1 MDLSNVLSNDLS
13 FQIIDWYTENFNS
26 TFSASVD
33 DDDEPIETN
42 EDEDDDEES
51 NDNNSEYYDSDDSEG
66 NWRKSKKLFKK
77 DEPKFKILIFGKDQ
91 FERTYSLLVN
101 GFTPYFYIKVP
112 DFFDDSHV
120 SYLKAYIKEKLY
132 ESEQKCFIRCSI
144 WTRSI
149 FRGFNETP
157 GKFIRLVFS
166 NTNVAKKVQGFF
178 QSKDFDP
185 KTNTTKRGPGRV
197 LIPEISKLP
206 IVYDLYDSMI
216 DPLIRFIHH
225 RNLKPVGWISVKQE
239 KFSMR
244 EDYPSWCD
252 YDLQTEWTDI
262 EYNDRIDN
270 VPIKVLTYDIE
281 TNSSHGDMSIPKKDY
296 LKLARQI
303 VEEYERLQ
311 KNHDK
316 YSEILSN
323 KITMVEMFLRNA
335 YSKAPNENNISYVFT
350 KGEKKPKVSVVKA
363 IAEKIASLMNL
374 DSSKKSL
381 EYGKDKSNLTTEIN
395 SILNENLPAVEG
407 DNVIQIGC
415 SFIKFGAKIP
425 YRNILLV
432 LGTCDPIDRAEVITF
447 ESEAEMLL
455 EFTNLIQQEN
465 PDIIAGFN
473 TEGFDTPYLF
483 KRADELGI
491 LYRFTQLSKIKDHT
505 CEMKEKQVK
514 GLAGQLVK
522 VEFADMPGRIQM
534 DIYKLFR
541 KDEQLESYKL
551 DDISYKFISGGIKKL
566 QYNETENTTK
576 VMTKDIKGLNMGNYI
591 VFTETAGYRETK
603 YKGGE
608 KFMIKELNFDEG
620 YFIVDGEI
628 DIDLTN
634 EKCKVE
640 WHLGK
645 DDVKA
650 NDIFRLNK
658 GTSADRA
665 LIAKYC
671 LMDVILTTELLL
683 KKQYIA
689 NNIGMANVCLIPL
702 AWVIHRG
709 QGVKILSLIA
719 SVLRKKNYVLPQ
731 LYKDGMKKEK
741 YEGAVVLK
749 PHPGIYL
756 NDPISVLDFGSLY
769 PSSMIEVNISHE
781 TKCINPEHLG
791 PAGKEYLENKGY
803 DVEDVEY
810 DIFKTTFTPAGQ
822 IKEKIPIGKKNV
834 RFIQY
839 RDGRKGILPEI
850 LMYLIKNRKLTR
862 DKIEYKTVETKDGN
876 KVMGIVKEIDADT
889 IEVVFERKTKYQIK
903 KEDIVTIVDSYS
915 EFEQR
920 VFDGQQL
927 AYKIT
932 ANSLYGQMGAKTSD
946 VYDVEIAASTT
957 ATGRARLMIAKAY
970 VENPENFPQ
979 VLDNGETIY
988 LRNKVIY
995 GDTDS
1000 VFIKYQCLGGD
1011 GQPLTGKEALKR
1023 SIELGQKSEHDMKA
1037 YLREPQVC
1045 EYEKTFW
1052 PFILFTKKR
1061 YIGDKYENDTEKH
1074 KLTSMGIVLK
1084 RRDNAPI
1091 VKIIY
1096 GGIIDIIMN
1105 KHDIQAA
1112 MDFLRKSLRNLI
1124 DGKFPMD
1131 YLIISKSLNSFYK
1144 TPDRIAHRV
1153 LADRIGERDP
1163 GNRPQVGDR
1172 IPYVYFEVKEKKGEK
1187 LLSGD
1192 KIETPEYMIANKL
1205 KPDYEY
1211 YITGQIMNPV
1221 SQIFALVI
1229 EDYKELG
1236 GRNID
1241 FEKVF
1246 NDYVKVGK
1254 GEEFAI
1260 KKTLENKQKV
1270 VSKSPLFA
1278 DILRVIENKKSGMRD
1293 ITSFLKKK

>member
-1 MDLSNVLSNDLS
+1 MVDVLSNDLT

-26 TFSASVD
+26 SFSATID
-33 DDDEPIETN
+33 NDDEPID
-42 EDEDDDEES
+42 EDEDDEEEEEEEDEP
-51 NDNNSEYYDSDDSEG
+51 DYYESDDSSE
-66 NWRKSKKLFKK
+66 NWKRSKRIFKK
-77 DEPKFKILIFGKDQ
+77 DEPKYKILIFGKDQ
-91 FERTYSLLVN
+91 YERTYSLLVN

-112 DFFDDSHV
+112 DFFDEDHLQ
-120 SYLKAYIKEKLY
+120 YLKSYIREKLY
-132 ESEQKCFIRCSI
+132 DSERKCFLRASL

-149 FRGFNETP
+149 FRGFNEKP
-157 GKFIRLVFS
+157 SKFVRLVFS
-166 NTNVAKKVQGFF
+166 NTNVAKKVQGIF
-178 QSKDFDP
+178 QSKEFDAA
-185 KTNTTKRGPGRV
+185 TNFTKRSPGRV

-206 IVYDLYDSMI
+206 IIYDLYDSMI

-225 RNLKPVGWISVKQE
+225 KNLKPVGWITVKQG
-239 KFSMR
+239 KFTVR
-244 EDYPSWCD
+244 DDYPSWCD
-252 YDLQTEWTDI
+252 YDLQVDWQDI
-262 EYNDRIDN
+262 EFYDSIDN

-281 TNSSHGDMSIPKKDY
+281 TNSSHGDMSVPKKDY
-296 LKLARQI
+296 LKLAREI
-303 VEEYERLQ
+303 VGEYERLM
-311 KNHDK
+311 KLK
-316 YSEILSN
+316 SELLDN
-323 KITMVEMFLRNA
+323 KLLLIENFLRSA
-335 YSKAPNENNISYVFT
+335 FSGKKSETNISYVFT
-350 KGEKKPKVSVVKA
+350 KGNKKPKIEVLKA
-363 IAEKIASLMNL
+363 LADKIASLMNL
-374 DSSKKSL
+374 DSSKKSN
-381 EYGKDKSNLTTEIN
+381 EYGKDKSNLTLEIN

-415 SFIKFGAKIP
+415 SFIKFGSKVP

-447 ESEAEMLL
+447 ETESEMLL

-491 LYRFTQLSKIKDHT
+491 SYRFTQLSKIKDHT

-514 GLAGQLVK
+514 GIAGQLVK
-522 VEFADMPGRIQM
+522 VEFADMPGRVQM

-551 DDISYKFISGGIKKL
+551 DDISFKFISGSINKL
-566 QYNETENTTK
+566 EYNETTNTTK
-576 VMTKDIKGLNMGNYI
+576 IITKDIKGLNMGNYI
-591 VFTETAGYRETK
+591 VFTETAGYKETK
-603 YKGGE
+603 YKDGE
-608 KFMIKELNFDEG
+608 KFMIKELNFEKG

-628 DIDLTN
+628 DLDLTDS
-634 EKCKVE
+634 KCKIE

-731 LYKDGMKKEK
+731 LYKDGTKKEK

-756 NDPISVLDFGSLY
+756 DDPISVLDFGSLY

-781 TKCINPEHLG
+781 TKCVNPEHLG
-791 PAGKEYLENKGY
+791 PAGKEYLESKGY

-810 DIFKTTFTPAGQ
+810 DIFKTTFTPTGH

-876 KVMGIVKEIDADT
+876 KVMGIIKEKDEQT

-903 KEDIVTIVDSYS
+903 KEDIVSIVDSYT

-1011 GQPLTGKEALKR
+1011 GLPLKGKEALKR
-1023 SIELGQKSEHDMKA
+1023 SIELGQKSEQDMKA

-1061 YIGDKYENDTEKH
+1061 YIGDKYENDIVKH

-1105 KHDIQAA
+1105 KHDIRAA

-1144 TPDRIAHRV
+1144 NPDRIAHRV

-1163 GNRPQVGDR
+1163 GNRPQIGDR
-1172 IPYVYFEVKEKKGEK
+1172 IPYVYFETKEKKGEK
-1187 LLSGD
+1187 LLSGN
-1192 KIETPEYMIANKL
+1192 KIETPEYMVANKL

-1211 YITGQIMNPV
+1211 YITGQIMKPV

-1229 EDYKELG
+1229 EDYPELG

-1246 NDYVKVGK
+1246 NDNLKVGK
-1254 GEEFAI
+1254 GEDFAI
-1260 KKTLENKQKV
+1260 KKTLENKQSV
-1270 VSKSPLFA
+1270 VTKSALFA
-1278 DILRVIENKKSGMRD
+1278 DILRILERKKSGMRD
-1293 ITSFLKKK
+1293 ITSYLKR